1 MTLIINGALGRMG
14 TILAQTIQSEGEEIA
29 ARIDANAEKDEKE
42 GLFRSLSEYSGEADC
57 IIDFS
62 HHSCT
67 HELLQYATERKI
79 PVVIATTGH
88 TSDEQ
93 AEISAASK
101 IIPVFHSGNMSVG
114 IALLVKLAKTAVSA
128 FPDADVEIIEKHHNR
143 KLDVPSGTALML
155 ANAVCEQRTQSRL
168 VVGRHEN
175 GKRDK
180 NDIGIH
186 SLRMGNVVGE
196 HELIISTDSQTITLK
211 HESHSRTLFA
221 EGALEA
227 ARFICKMGAGL
238 YDMHSMLD
246 AEVAK

>member
-14 TILAQTIQSEGEEIA
+14 TILVQTIQSEGEEIA
-29 ARIDANAEKDEKE
+29 ARIDAGAEKDEKE

-67 HELLQYATERKI
+67 HELLQYARERKI

-88 TSDEQ
+88 TSDEL
-93 AEISAASK
+93 AEISEASK
-101 IIPVFHSGNMSVG
+101 YIPVFHSGNMSVG

-155 ANAVCEQRTQSRL
+155 ANAVCEQRTHSRL